1 VFLCQIVKLKIDKY
15 YKSKKT
21 WTSRRKGEEENVR
34 KVWGPQ
40 SPKIAPIARP
50 PRNNIPFI
58 KSRTGDKL
66 EQKKDSQDCEK

>member
-1 VFLCQIVKLKIDKY
+1 MINITKA
-15 YKSKKT
+15 KKPGLLDEKG
-21 WTSRRKGEEENVR
+21 RRRMSGKFGGHNR
-34 KVWGPQ
+34 
-40 SPKIAPIARP
+40 PKIAPIARP